1 MSIKLNSD
9 SYSSLSE
16 KYSQN
21 QLKEAIYSL
30 FKFKE
35 SLKKKEKKENEK
47 IYIINNYIIE
57 FLSKKFDIDFN
68 KNLEEKE
75 TGFTEI
81 NKKEIKNKE
90 KIDLNKIKVIS
101 NAEEIE
107 NDNFEIVNE
116 TFLLHLGLDEKFM
129 IDKDINFKIISDKK
143 QQILFKNDGTKM
155 NIFIKKIK
163 KFYVL
168 LKDQLF

>member
-1 MSIKLNSD
+1 MSTKLNSD

-68 KNLEEKE
+68 KNLEEKK

-81 NKKEIKNKE
+81 NKKEMKN
-90 KIDLNKIKVIS
+90 
-101 NAEEIE
+101 
-107 NDNFEIVNE
+107 
-116 TFLLHLGLDEKFM
+116 
-129 IDKDINFKIISDKK
+129 
-143 QQILFKNDGTKM
+143 
-155 NIFIKKIK
+155 
-163 KFYVL
+163 
-168 LKDQLF
+168 